1 MPPPT
6 PFAERPGGL
15 RAAPGRR
22 GVWRAAPGREAELLT
37 PDGPPLTRWAKEGR
51 LELVKGARHRSV
63 WRLRLDDGPDGAA
76 RVVYVKL
83 ASGGRGGVGRAVVDP
98 RRPFREA
105 RAAALARAAG
115 VATAAPLLAG
125 RFGWNAPPLRLD
137 GFDAGPRWRRGPAR
151 VLITESVE
159 RAAALPA
166 VLAAAGR
173 LAPATRRAVTVAV
186 AAAVAKLHAAGLFPG
201 DLHPGNLFIKG
212 LVASPDGGFDLPA
225 GTEPEP
231 VLIDLAPLLIRRG
244 WPGFRRRT
252 AGSLG
257 MLAHGTAGAGS
268 ATDRLRALA
277 AHRRTLGEE
286 LKCDPAAALGPWRD
300 WVAAAGA
307 VRDRESARRHARR
320 DRHWRRGCRGMRML
334 DRRTRCVAEL
344 TDADA
349 ARFLDTAER
358 AGETDGAV
366 WNGRTVRTLALSPA
380 AARGGWETGHAL
392 RRRGLPVAEPLL
404 CRQDRHAG
412 LLILAGGAPVG
423 ADSITCAA
431 IGAICERL
439 RGWGYTLDGPRPEDL
454 QQRPGGAVELAN
466 PAAVRKAGRDEPAPE
481 LEPPAVS
488 LSPDFTSFKRR
499 AA

>member
-1 MPPPT
+1 MR
-6 PFAERPGGL
+6 RPGG
-15 RAAPGRR
+15 
-22 GVWRAAPGREAELLT
+22 GVWRAAPGWGAELLA

-63 WRLRLDDGPDGAA
+63 WRLRLDDGPNGAA
-76 RVVYVKL
+76 RVAFLKL

-105 RAAALARAAG
+105 RAAALVSAAG

-125 RFGWNAPPLRLD
+125 RFGWNAPPPRLD

-151 VLITESVE
+151 VLITQSVE
-159 RAAALPA
+159 PAAPLPA
-166 VLAAAGR
+166 VLAAADR
-173 LAPATRRAVTVAV
+173 LAPATRRAITVAV

-252 AGSLG
+252 AASLG

-277 AHRRTLGEE
+277 AHRRTLEE
-286 LKCDPAAALGPWRD
+286 FKHDPAAALGPWRD
-300 WVAAAGA
+300 WVAGAEA
-307 VRDRESARRHARR
+307 VRARESEQRHIRR
-320 DRHWRRGCRGMRML
+320 DRHWRRGCRGMRLL
-334 DRRTRCVAEL
+334 DRRTRCVADL

-349 ARFLDTAER
+349 ARFLRTTENED
-358 AGETDGAV
+358 ETEGAV
-366 WNGRTVRTLALSPA
+366 WNGRTIRTLALSPT
-380 AARGGWETGHAL
+380 AARDGWETGHAL
-392 RRRGLPVAEPLL
+392 RRRGLPIAEPLL

-412 LLILAGGAPVG
+412 LLTLAAGAPVG
-423 ADSITCAA
+423 ADAA
-431 IGAICERL
+431 SLTAVRSICERL
-439 RGWGYTLDGPRPEDL
+439 RFWGFTLDGPRPEDF
-454 QQRPGGAVELAN
+454 QQSPGGGVELAN
-466 PAAVRKAGRDEPAPE
+466 PAAVRKAARDEPAPQFE
-481 LEPPAVS
+481 APAVAGAS
-488 LSPDFTSFKRR
+488 SQRRR